1 MQLYIAVLCA
11 AAALAGVQ
19 MIIRVKIW
27 RITLYGKDDIS
38 AQEEAQNFGSWL
50 QSKNGNSKR
59 TQGPCKEKSEGQKA
73 DRCLRPVALRFNFE
87 FSRVYRYGKFA
98 SGKFLSVHA
107 MKRHPG
113 TRQSGYKVEPVLI
126 RTGFCANKRELGAVG
141 RNRARRLLREAFR
154 TYESNLPK
162 GIDIV
167 FTYRGGKDI
176 PPYRVLLSD
185 LDSCLARLHLKGDR

>member
-1 MQLYIAVLCA
+1 M
-11 AAALAGVQ
+11 
-19 MIIRVKIW
+19 
-27 RITLYGKDDIS
+27 YGKDDIS

-73 DRCLRPVALRFNFE
+73 DRCLKPVALRFNFE

-113 TRQSGYKVEPVLI
+113 TRQSGYKVDPILI

-154 TYESNLPK
+154 TYESNLPQ
-162 GIDIV
+162 GIDII
-167 FTYRGGKDI
+167 FTDRGGKDI
-176 PPYRVLLSD
+176 PPYQVLLSD
-185 LDSCLARLHLKGDR
+185 IDSCMARLHLKGDR

>member
-1 MQLYIAVLCA
+1 M
-11 AAALAGVQ
+11 
-19 MIIRVKIW
+19 KP
-27 RITLYGKDDIS
+27 
-38 AQEEAQNFGSWL
+38 E
-50 QSKNGNSKR
+50 
-59 TQGPCKEKSEGQKA
+59 
-73 DRCLRPVALRFNFE
+73 ALRFNFE
-87 FSRVYRYGKFA
+87 FSRVYRCGKFA
-98 SGKFLSVHA
+98 TGRYTTVHVLRRR
-107 MKRHPG
+107 KG
-113 TRQSGYKVEPVLI
+113 VRQSCRTVDPEVI
-126 RTGFCANKRELGAVG
+126 RPGFCANKRELGAVG

>member
-1 MQLYIAVLCA
+1 M
-11 AAALAGVQ
+11 
-19 MIIRVKIW
+19 
-27 RITLYGKDDIS
+27 YGKDDIS
-38 AQEEAQNFGSWL
+38 AQEEAQNFCSWL

-141 RNRARRLLREAFR
+141 RNRVKRLMRESFR
-154 TYESNLPK
+154 ELQNELPA
-162 GIDIV
+162 GYDYV
-167 FTYRGGKDI
+167 FTYRSGKDI
-176 PPYRVLLSD
+176 PKLSD
-185 LDSCLARLHLKGDR
+185 ISNDMVKCCRRLRLLPEKTKADDA